1 MSEFN
6 ESVSGVEPVKKKGKA
21 PVIAGITAGVVA
33 VVAGGSVIAYN
44 TSAFVK
50 NKVKLATLSPKEYY
64 AWVNDVN
71 TSEQIEYLSESYD
84 KYVDIM
90 GKDSGKGINSKMDV
104 TYTMSDGLKTL
115 VKNAMGGT
123 DKANNFV
130 DNINNI
136 SLTLDESVFQGI
148 IGCNLG
154 LDFNENDIA
163 DLEMSIDY
171 ANLFM
176 LGRVPQITE
185 RYLGMDLSASA
196 SSDEDAKALEIVGK
210 FYSDP
215 EEILTKDEFRKLAE
229 KYTSLWN
236 ECVSEVQQEKGE
248 EVTVGKYTNEYTVLT
263 VEMNE
268 EFLENTAEKYINA
281 LKEDETV
288 KNIIVTRLA
297 VCDEE
302 TYISDLDNALE
313 DIKSDEDGE
322 DDDLIL
328 TLKTYV
334 DPTGEIRG
342 YTLKDN
348 IDDGFELLFTGES
361 EQTANGIFSFT
372 NSEEDMSVKGN
383 IDYTVNDDKY
393 TGSVDMT
400 VTEYDED
407 TKILVEFT
415 DLETVN
421 KDYGYVNGNVNF
433 SVNDS
438 APFAVALN
446 SDGSS
451 QKASFDIDIEDV
463 NYGNIVLEISS
474 SEISELSVPDKSGAY
489 IIDENT
495 DSLEGYATEEELIN
509 FISSVVKNTGFAETD
524 EEARAIVKS
533 YLYGYSSPSSTY
545 SSSDYNSHF
554 DDIIY

>member
-71 TSEQIEYLSESYD
+71 TSEQIEYLSKSYD

-123 DKANNFV
+123 DKANKFV

-342 YTLKDN
+342 YTLKDSQ
-348 IDDGFELLFTGES
+348 DDGFELLFTGES

-438 APFAVALN
+438 APFAIALN

-533 YLYGYSSPSSTY
+533 YLYGYPSPSSTY
-545 SSSDYNSHF
+545 SF
-554 DDIIY
+554 PLTITAILMI

>member
-6 ESVSGVEPVKKKGKA
+6 ESVSGVEPIKKKGKA

-123 DKANNFV
+123 DKANKFV

-342 YTLKDN
+342 YTLKDSQ
-348 IDDGFELLFTGES
+348 DDGFELLFTGES

-383 IDYTVNDDKY
+383 TDYTVNDDKY

-438 APFAVALN
+438 APFAIALN

-524 EEARAIVKS
+524 EEARAIIKS

-545 SSSDYNSHF
+545 SSSDYNSNF

>member
-6 ESVSGVEPVKKKGKA
+6 ESVSGVEPIKKKGKA

-123 DKANNFV
+123 DKANKFV

-185 RYLGMDLSASA
+185 RYLGMDLSSSV

-342 YTLKDN
+342 YTLKDSQ
-348 IDDGFELLFTGES
+348 DDGFELLFTGES

-438 APFAVALN
+438 APFAIALN

>member
-123 DKANNFV
+123 DKANKFV

-342 YTLKDN
+342 YTLKDSQ
-348 IDDGFELLFTGES
+348 DDGFELLFTGES

-383 IDYTVNDDKY
+383 INYTVNDDKY

-438 APFAVALN
+438 APFAIALN

-524 EEARAIVKS
+524 EEARAIIKS

-545 SSSDYNSHF
+545 SSSDYNSNF

>member
-104 TYTMSDGLKTL
+104 TYTMSDGLKNL

-123 DKANNFV
+123 DKANKFV

-342 YTLKDN
+342 YTLKDSQ
-348 IDDGFELLFTGES
+348 DDGFELLFTGES
-361 EQTANGIFSFT
+361 EQTVNGIFSFT

-438 APFAVALN
+438 APFAIALN

-524 EEARAIVKS
+524 EEARAIIKS

>member
-71 TSEQIEYLSESYD
+71 TSEQIEYLSKSYD

-123 DKANNFV
+123 DKANKFV

-342 YTLKDN
+342 YTLKDSQ
-348 IDDGFELLFTGES
+348 DDGFELLFTGES

-533 YLYGYSSPSSTY
+533 YLYGYPSPSSTY
-545 SSSDYNSHF
+545 SSSDYNSNF

>member
-71 TSEQIEYLSESYD
+71 TSEQIECLSKSYD

-123 DKANNFV
+123 DKANKFV

-342 YTLKDN
+342 YTLKDSQ
-348 IDDGFELLFTGES
+348 DDGFELLFTGES

-438 APFAVALN
+438 APFAIALN

-533 YLYGYSSPSSTY
+533 YLYGYPSPSSTY
-545 SSSDYNSHF
+545 SSSDYNSNF

>member
-6 ESVSGVEPVKKKGKA
+6 ESVSGVEPIKKKGKA

-123 DKANNFV
+123 DKANKFV

-185 RYLGMDLSASA
+185 RYLGMDLSSSV

-342 YTLKDN
+342 YTLKDSQ
-348 IDDGFELLFTGES
+348 DDGFELLFTGES

-438 APFAVALN
+438 APFAIALN

-545 SSSDYNSHF
+545 SSSDYNSNF

>member
-71 TSEQIEYLSESYD
+71 TSEQIEYLSKSYD

-104 TYTMSDGLKTL
+104 TYTMSDGLKNL

-123 DKANNFV
+123 DKANKFV

-342 YTLKDN
+342 YTLKDSQ
-348 IDDGFELLFTGES
+348 DDGFELLFTGES
-361 EQTANGIFSFT
+361 EQTVNGIFSFT

-545 SSSDYNSHF
+545 SSSDYNSNF

>member
-123 DKANNFV
+123 DKANKFV

-196 SSDEDAKALEIVGK
+196 SSDEDAKVLEIVGK

-342 YTLKDN
+342 YTLKDSQ
-348 IDDGFELLFTGES
+348 DDGFELLFTGES

-383 IDYTVNDDKY
+383 TDYTVNDDKY

-524 EEARAIVKS
+524 EEARAIIKS

-545 SSSDYNSHF
+545 SSSDYNSNF

>member
-71 TSEQIEYLSESYD
+71 TSEQIEYLSKSYD

-123 DKANNFV
+123 DKANKFV

-185 RYLGMDLSASA
+185 RYLGMDLSSSV

-342 YTLKDN
+342 YTLKDSQ
-348 IDDGFELLFTGES
+348 DDGFELLFTGES

-545 SSSDYNSHF
+545 SSSDYNSNF

>member
-71 TSEQIEYLSESYD
+71 TSEQIECLSKSYD

-123 DKANNFV
+123 DKANKFV

-342 YTLKDN
+342 YTLKDSQ
-348 IDDGFELLFTGES
+348 DDGFELLFTGES

-438 APFAVALN
+438 APFAIALN

-545 SSSDYNSHF
+545 SSSDYNSNF